1 MMDYYMKFSPFVSVL
16 TNAVV
21 FSAGIPGFSREYAG
35 QLQVRQEA
43 KAIINSSK
51 NIARTLEDINCLS
64 MVTVCKKNI
73 KNLYQITQFF
83 KKPYIWLKFFN
94 LMGGKACEKIL
105 NINNI

>member
-1 MMDYYMKFSPFVSVL
+1 MEFSPCVSVA
-16 TNAVV
+16 TQAVV
-21 FSAGIPGFSREYAG
+21 FSAGIPGLFREYAG
-35 QLQVRQEA
+35 QLQVRQEERA
-43 KAIINSSK
+43 MINSK
-51 NIARTLEDINCLS
+51 NNIAKTFEDINCLC

-94 LMGGKACEKIL
+94 LTGDKACGKIV